1 MREKERMKLK
11 RMKLKRIGNWI
22 NENVIS
28 ILLVIVFIPIYIV
41 TQSNSK
47 AVEYIGT
54 TSIEY
59 LNNEFYRWITCI
71 FYHYNFVHI
80 FFNSLAL
87 ICVGSLLSP
96 FIGKWKTLLVFIL
109 GGAVAEIPFSLI
121 VNYGAANYGGGSS
134 GGIFALIAAF
144 LVCYLRFPEGLNIKR
159 FRPDLLIVIIYFIF
173 ANDNQSSFLTHV
185 FGFTVGILVTSI
197 MIVLNIIK
205 KSNRTHC

>member
-1 MREKERMKLK
+1 MKLK